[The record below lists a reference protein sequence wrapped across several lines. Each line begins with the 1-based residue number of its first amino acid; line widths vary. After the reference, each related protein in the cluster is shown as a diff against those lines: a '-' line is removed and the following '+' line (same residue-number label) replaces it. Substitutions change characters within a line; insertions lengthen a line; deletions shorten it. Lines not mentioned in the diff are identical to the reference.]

1 MPKRPQKI
9 EIEKYHTDLL
19 LRFDQAVTKN
29 DPNFLGTALIQ
40 QHARGLRDYDK
51 ETESAKSLPDTANS
65 CCWQAG
71 FAPFEQPRLHNLPL
85 AISGRTCCSSGISGK
100 LHGHLPFPS

>member
-29 DPNFLGTALIQ
+29 DPNFLGTALILDF
-40 QHARGLRDYDK
+40 GLRTKGD
-51 ETESAKSLPDTANS
+51 
-65 CCWQAG
+65 
-71 FAPFEQPRLHNLPL
+71 R
-85 AISGRTCCSSGISGK
+85 
-100 LHGHLPFPS
+100 

>member
-29 DPNFLGTALIQ
+29 DPNFLGTAL
-40 QHARGLRDYDK
+40 LRK
-51 ETESAKSLPDTANS
+51 QEFTVLQCRPPSANS
-65 CCWQAG
+65 LC
-71 FAPFEQPRLHNLPL
+71 APPIRISDCGGSSPLFLPL
-85 AISGRTCCSSGISGK
+85 TRQRLVIRRDESRHWS
-100 LHGHLPFPS
+100 F